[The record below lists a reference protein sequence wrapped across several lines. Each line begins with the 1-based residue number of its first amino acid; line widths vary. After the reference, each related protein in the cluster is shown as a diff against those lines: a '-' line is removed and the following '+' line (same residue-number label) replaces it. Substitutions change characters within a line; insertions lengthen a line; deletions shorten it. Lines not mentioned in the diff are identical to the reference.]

1 VSSLVGREQPRW
13 DARVVSHDSLAWLQ
27 AARAEFPGS
36 REPRSHSP
44 GRIAL
49 NSEKPRVP
57 TLASAL
63 FAGLIALLLASGA
76 AAQEPVGASP
86 GEPDRASPPAA
97 ATTLPPPESFGLAPG
112 RPRVSPT
119 RTDTPPRIDGVL
131 DDPVWLTAA
140 RITEFTQQQ
149 PLDGA
154 PASEATEVWI
164 AYDSD
169 NLYFAFH
176 AHYRDPSIM
185 RANRVERDRAMADDL
200 ITIYF
205 DTFLDQQRGYDFDVN
220 AFNVQGDGILT
231 TGGGRG
237 GRGGGMAIPPADRS
251 WNGLF
256 DSGARIVEDG
266 FTAEMAIPFKSLRY
280 PRRAPG
286 EPHRWGFQ
294 IVREVKGK
302 SEENIVWAPMSR
314 NQPSFF
320 AQMGLIEGMT
330 DLTTSRNVEILP
342 TATAI
347 QHGSIDPTRPAFVN
361 RNPDPDVGIN
371 LKYGVTSNLT
381 ADFTL
386 NPDFSQIESDRG
398 QIEVNLR
405 FPISFPELRP
415 FFVEGAEIFAMP
427 APVTFVHTRTIVDP
441 DYGAK
446 LTGQIGRFSLGVLTA
461 NDQAPGNVGD
471 PSDPAFD
478 KTAQTFIARGVM
490 DLGGERNV
498 GLIFTDREFLDGHSR
513 VGGTT
518 SNFRLSRTLSGDFS
532 ALNAWYQRPGASQ
545 VTGNMLSTRLSRN
558 GRSLGWSA
566 YVYQISPHFRT
577 DVGFVRRRDVRSVG
591 SNLSYRFWPESW
603 LINWGPQVNYSRN
616 YDFDGILE
624 DENLRLGLG
633 FNLARSISLNAD
645 VNRDMERWSGIE
657 FEKTS
662 FGLGGRVNTSRRYSF
677 GGNVSYGDEIYY
689 AGDLLG
695 KQFSWNVN
703 GSIRPND
710 SWQTSLNFNASRL
723 TDPASGDAEIFDVK
737 IIRANTTYQL
747 TSRLGVR
754 NVTEFNT
761 EDQTFDLNVLFNY
774 RVNAGTVVYLGYD
787 DHYRQGDRI
796 FGDTNGDGFEEQLYY
811 TGALRRTNRAIF
823 AKIQYLFRM

>member
-1 VSSLVGREQPRW
+1 LNTFRS
-13 DARVVSHDSLAWLQ
+13 
-27 AARAEFPGS
+27 AATAATVA
-36 REPRSHSP
+36 
-44 GRIAL
+44 AL
-49 NSEKPRVP
+49 
-57 TLASAL
+57 SAL
-63 FAGLIALLLASGA
+63 LGASSPSEASSQEPIGA
-76 AAQEPVGASP
+76 PAAQAPRAAP
-86 GEPDRASPPAA
+86 GTD
-97 ATTLPPPESFGLAPG
+97 TPPPESFGLVPG

-119 RTDTPPRIDGVL
+119 RTDAPPRIDGVL
-131 DDPVWLTAA
+131 DDAVWRTAA
-140 RITEFTQQQ
+140 RITDFTQQQ

-154 PASEATEVWI
+154 PATEETDVWV

-176 AHYRDPSIM
+176 AHYADPSIM
-185 RANRVERDRAMADDL
+185 RANRGERDRAMADDL

-220 AFNVQGDGILT
+220 AYNVQGDGIMT

-280 PRRAPG
+280 PQRPAG

-294 IVREVKGK
+294 IVREVKSK
-302 SEENIVWAPMSR
+302 SEENMVWAPMSR

-320 AQMGLIEGMT
+320 AQMGLLEGMT
-330 DLTTSRNVEILP
+330 DLTTSRNIEILP

-347 QHGSIDPTRPAFVN
+347 QHGTIDPTRPAFVN
-361 RNPDPDVGIN
+361 GDPDPDVGVN
-371 LKYGVTSNLT
+371 VKYGVTSNLT
-381 ADFTL
+381 ADFTV

-446 LTGQIGRFSLGVLTA
+446 LTGQVGRVSLGVLTA

-471 PSDPAFD
+471 PTDPAFD
-478 KTAQTFIARGVM
+478 KNAQTFIARGVL
-490 DLGGERNV
+490 DLGNERNV
-498 GLIFTDREFLDGHSR
+498 GVIFTDREFMDGYSR
-513 VGGTT
+513 VAGAT
-518 SNFRLSRTLSGDFS
+518 SVFRLSRTMSGDFS
-532 ALNAWYQRPGASQ
+532 ALNAWRQTPGGSE
-545 VTGNMLSTRLSRN
+545 VTGNVISTRLSRN
-558 GRSLGWSA
+558 ARSLGWSLNA
-566 YVYQISPHFRT
+566 YQISPDFYT

-591 SNLSYRFWPESW
+591 SNLSYRFWPETW
-603 LINWGPQVNYSRN
+603 IINWGPQVNYSRN
-616 YDFDGILE
+616 YDFDGVLE
-624 DENLRLGLG
+624 DENLRFGLG
-633 FNLARSISLNAD
+633 FSLARSISFNAD
-645 VNRDMERWSGIE
+645 MNVDMERWSDIE

-662 FGLGGRVNTSRRYSF
+662 YSFGGRVNTSRRYNF
-677 GGNVSYGDEIYY
+677 GGNISFGDEIYY
-689 AGDLLG
+689 AGDILG
-695 KQFSWNVN
+695 RHFGWSVN
-703 GSIRPND
+703 GSVRPTD
-710 SWQTSLNFNASRL
+710 AWQTGLNFNSSRL
-723 TDPASGDAEIFDVK
+723 TDPTSDGEIFDVQ
-737 IIRANTTYQL
+737 IIRANTTYQI
-747 TSRLGVR
+747 TDRLGVR
-754 NVTEFNT
+754 NITEFNT
-761 EDQTFDLNVLFNY
+761 EDETFDLNVLFNY
-774 RVNAGTVVYLGYD
+774 RVNAGTVFYLGYD
-787 DHYRQGDRI
+787 DHYQQGDRI

-823 AKIQYLFRM
+823 AKLQYLFRM